1 MVSVHILFGKVQNPK
16 NKIFDLISWEAWFY
30 LYSDNMLKS
39 HWQKDNKSS
48 ENAHILPTRHLK
60 SFEKI
65 QFQVLL
71 YSMNCFNNWKRTVW
85 GGQSEGWIFYFQ
97 QGIRPLA
104 KIIQEYIP
112 VLVILIGSSCHLRRT
127 LHSRVRN
134 DCKRSPSPRG
144 KDRMGKCVWASMS
157 SLVLLCL
164 S

>member
-85 GGQSEGWIFYFQ
+85 GGQSEGWIFYFLTGHTSIGKNHTRVYTCLGHFNWKFMSLEENTALQ
-97 QGIRPLA
+97 SQKWL
-104 KIIQEYIP
+104 QEEP
-112 VLVILIGSSCHLRRT
+112 
-127 LHSRVRN
+127 
-134 DCKRSPSPRG
+134 
-144 KDRMGKCVWASMS
+144 
-157 SLVLLCL
+157 
-164 S
+164 